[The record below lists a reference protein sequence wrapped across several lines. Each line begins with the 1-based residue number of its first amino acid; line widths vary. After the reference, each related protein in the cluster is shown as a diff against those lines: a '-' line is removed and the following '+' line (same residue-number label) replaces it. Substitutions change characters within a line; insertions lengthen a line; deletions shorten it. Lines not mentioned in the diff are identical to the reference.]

1 MLVDLVLKVCLRL
14 TCKVSSPL
22 WKWIKRIFFCFDLK
36 LSLPSTSSPQLYSF
50 FNNSFSLDQI
60 LFLIHKCN
68 YIVTSSIDY
77 LCYKQALLVNVY
89 LQKKTVWTK
98 NFSLVHVLLST
109 SVNFRIKYK
118 FILCIEQP
126 SLNSQS

>member
-77 LCYKQALLVNVY
+77 LCYKLLVNVY

-98 NFSLVHVLLST
+98 NFSLVHITVDVCEFQNKIQIYFVHRTTLFELT
-109 SVNFRIKYK
+109 IIN
-118 FILCIEQP
+118 
-126 SLNSQS
+126 